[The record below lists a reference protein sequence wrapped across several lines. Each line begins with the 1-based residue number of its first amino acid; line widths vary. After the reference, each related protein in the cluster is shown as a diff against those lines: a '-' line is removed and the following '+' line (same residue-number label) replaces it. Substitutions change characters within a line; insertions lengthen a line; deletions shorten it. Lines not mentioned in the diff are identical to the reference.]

1 MWNAQYRRQ
10 GSALVYNTGR
20 PFDSAMRLITQGT
33 IEQPDALV
41 CSEGTEARPHPP
53 TQFAIVDSQS
63 WDRARTRAR
72 ARRPS
77 RCRAPLSARGWG
89 WGAGVLVRRARA
101 AGAGP

>member
-1 MWNAQYRRQ
+1 VAQDFFSVWNAQYRRQ

-53 TQFAIVDSQS
+53 PLAIVDSH
-63 WDRARTRAR
+63 RAGTVRGRGRGRAGPAGA
-72 ARRPS
+72 ARR
-77 RCRAPLSARGWG
+77 
-89 WGAGVLVRRARA
+89 
-101 AGAGP
+101 